1 VPKVIRLES
10 QGTQLVLHWTYGK
23 HGESLSLIMDR
34 RRVFGA
40 AAKFAVRAREYK
52 EVMDEWERRQRA
64 GETMTIFRSE
74 ADELRAR
81 LKMTDELWGQIRT
94 LYEQSG
100 NIEKKTRTTKRDER
114 LLGHGVA
121 LLERL
126 SDLQRANIRQFRT
139 FLTRSAPKAKT

>member
-1 VPKVIRLES
+1 
-10 QGTQLVLHWTYGK
+10 
-23 HGESLSLIMDR
+23 MDR

-74 ADELRAR
+74 ADELSAR
-81 LKMTDELWGQIRT
+81 LKVTDELWNQIQT
-94 LYEQSG
+94 LYQQSG
-100 NIEKKTRTTKRDER
+100 NVGKKTRATKRDDR
-114 LLGHGVA
+114 LLGRGVA

-139 FLTRSAPKAKT
+139 FLTRPAQKTKT

>member
-1 VPKVIRLES
+1 
-10 QGTQLVLHWTYGK
+10 
-23 HGESLSLIMDR
+23 MDR

-81 LKMTDELWGQIRT
+81 LKMTDDLWGQIRT

-100 NIEKKTRTTKRDER
+100 NIEKKPRAMKRDDR
-114 LLGHGVA
+114 MLGRGVA

-139 FLTRSAPKAKT
+139 FLTRPAQKAKDMK

>member
-1 VPKVIRLES
+1 
-10 QGTQLVLHWTYGK
+10 
-23 HGESLSLIMDR
+23 MDR
-34 RRVFGA
+34 RRVFGV

-52 EVMDEWERRQRA
+52 AVMDEWERRQRA
-64 GETMTIFRSE
+64 GETITIFRSE

-81 LKMTDELWGQIRT
+81 LKKTDELWGQIRT

-100 NIEKKTRTTKRDER
+100 IIEKKTRATKRDDR
-114 LLGHGVA
+114 FFGHGVA

-139 FLTRSAPKAKT
+139 FLTRAVPKAKS

>member
-1 VPKVIRLES
+1 
-10 QGTQLVLHWTYGK
+10 
-23 HGESLSLIMDR
+23 MDR

-40 AAKFAVRAREYK
+40 SARLAVRAREYQ

-74 ADELRAR
+74 ADELTAR
-81 LKMTDELWGQIRT
+81 LKMTEELWSQIET
-94 LYEQSG
+94 LYEKSG
-100 NIEKKTRTTKRDER
+100 NIKKKTRATKRDDR

-139 FLTRSAPKAKT
+139 FLTRLACTPISRHS

>member
-1 VPKVIRLES
+1 
-10 QGTQLVLHWTYGK
+10 
-23 HGESLSLIMDR
+23 MDR

-64 GETMTIFRSE
+64 GETMTIFLSE

-94 LYEQSG
+94 LYDQSG
-100 NIEKKTRTTKRDER
+100 NIKKKTRSTKRDDR
-114 LLGHGVA
+114 LLWSWR
-121 LLERL
+121 RL
-126 SDLQRANIRQFRT
+126 AGASQRSSARQHSSVQNFPHAT
-139 FLTRSAPKAKT
+139 CAKAKDMK

>member
-1 VPKVIRLES
+1 
-10 QGTQLVLHWTYGK
+10 
-23 HGESLSLIMDR
+23 MDR

-40 AAKFAVRAREYK
+40 SARFAVRAREYQ

-74 ADELRAR
+74 ADELGAR
-81 LKMTDELWGQIRT
+81 LKMADELWSQIKT
-94 LYEQSG
+94 LYEKSG
-100 NIEKKTRTTKRDER
+100 NIKKKTRTTKRDDR

-139 FLTRSAPKAKT
+139 FLTRPTQKKHEVTRPTRRGTSR

>member
-1 VPKVIRLES
+1 MRFSFP
-10 QGTQLVLHWTYGK
+10 
-23 HGESLSLIMDR
+23 IMDR

-40 AAKFAVRAREYK
+40 SARFAVRSREYQQ
-52 EVMDEWERRQRA
+52 VMEEWERRRRA

-74 ADELRAR
+74 ADELSAR
-81 LKMTDELWGQIRT
+81 LKMTDELWSQIET

-100 NIEKKTRTTKRDER
+100 NIKKKTRTMKRDDR

-139 FLTRSAPKAKT
+139 FLTRPAQTTKT

>member
-1 VPKVIRLES
+1 
-10 QGTQLVLHWTYGK
+10 
-23 HGESLSLIMDR
+23 MDR

-40 AAKFAVRAREYK
+40 SARFVVRAREYQ
-52 EVMDEWERRQRA
+52 EVMDEWQRRERA
-64 GETMTIFRSE
+64 GETTTIFQSE
-74 ADELRAR
+74 ADEMSAR
-81 LKMTDELWGQIRT
+81 LKMTDELWSQIET

-100 NIEKKTRTTKRDER
+100 NTRKKTRTTKLDDQ

-139 FLTRSAPKAKT
+139 FLTRPAQKTKDMK

>member
-1 VPKVIRLES
+1 
-10 QGTQLVLHWTYGK
+10 
-23 HGESLSLIMDR
+23 MDR

-74 ADELRAR
+74 ANELRAR

-100 NIEKKTRTTKRDER
+100 NIGRKTRATKRDDR
-114 LLGHGVA
+114 SFGRGVA

-139 FLTRSAPKAKT
+139 FLTRPAQKVKDMK

>member
-1 VPKVIRLES
+1 ME
-10 QGTQLVLHWTYGK
+10 
-23 HGESLSLIMDR
+23 
-34 RRVFGA
+34 
-40 AAKFAVRAREYK
+40 
-52 EVMDEWERRQRA
+52 EWERRRRA

-74 ADELRAR
+74 ADELSAR
-81 LKMTDELWGQIRT
+81 LKMTDELWSQIET

-100 NIEKKTRTTKRDER
+100 NIKKKTRTMKRDDR

-139 FLTRSAPKAKT
+139 FLTRPAQTTKT

>member
-1 VPKVIRLES
+1 
-10 QGTQLVLHWTYGK
+10 
-23 HGESLSLIMDR
+23 MDR

-81 LKMTDELWGQIRT
+81 LKMTDELWGQIET

-100 NIEKKTRTTKRDER
+100 NIEKKTRATKRDDR

-139 FLTRSAPKAKT
+139 FLTRPAQKAKHMK

>member
-1 VPKVIRLES
+1 
-10 QGTQLVLHWTYGK
+10 
-23 HGESLSLIMDR
+23 MDR

-40 AAKFAVRAREYK
+40 SAKFVVRAREYQ

-64 GETMTIFRSE
+64 GETVTIFRSE

-81 LKMTDELWGQIRT
+81 LKMTDELWSQIET

-100 NIEKKTRTTKRDER
+100 NIEKKPRARKRDDR

-139 FLTRSAPKAKT
+139 FLTRPAQKAKT